1 MIPTSTSAIITTE
14 QNTVPFSSTLIDT
27 SIPQSFTIQQR
38 LLGTDKSQIDDN
50 SDSIKSLTK
59 MNPNIKSTIYLPAS
73 SYTLKTTL
81 PSPTPWYPPA
91 GPFDWWQWQ
100 WYTTKFPKV
109 SLKILTTNQTPRSS
123 TRTTTTTTTLTTS
136 SSTTRSIINLSNTTS
151 RTAMKPENKV
161 TVDYF
166 KWPRL
171 QSISSTRRQPDYYED
186 EYLEWS
192 DYFATTKI
200 QNTITTNSF
209 ISIFPYSQRKQY
221 QQLSFSPTTSNW
233 HLNNL
238 GMTINTPSSK
248 RHYTQQNTGTIGE
261 RNALAGIQ
269 VNGKIL

>member
-1 MIPTSTSAIITTE
+1 VIPTSTSAIITTE

-27 SIPQSFTIQQR
+27 SIPQSVTIQQR
-38 LLGTDKSQIDDN
+38 LLGTDKSQKDDS
-50 SDSIKSLTK
+50 SDSIKSLAK
-59 MNPNIKSTIYLPAS
+59 MKPNIKSTIYLPAS

-81 PSPTPWYPPA
+81 PSPTPWYQPA

-109 SLKILTTNQTPRSS
+109 SSKILTTNQTPLSS
-123 TRTTTTTTTLTTS
+123 TRTTTTLTTTS
-136 SSTTRSIINLSNTTS
+136 PITRSIINLSNTTS
-151 RTAMKPENKV
+151 RTAMKPTNKV
-161 TVDYF
+161 TVDYV
-166 KWPRL
+166 KWPHF

-200 QNTITTNSF
+200 QNTITPNSF
-209 ISIFPYSQRKQY
+209 ISIFPDSQRKQY

-233 HLNNL
+233 RVNNP
-238 GMTINTPSSK
+238 GITVNTPSSK

-261 RNALAGIQ
+261 RNAGAGIQ